1 MHIESVVM
9 LVLGI
14 ISIIVVSTLISEFF
28 MSVRNLYDNHKYRKM
43 QNEYYDKY
51 DDPFYTEED
60 K

>member
-1 MHIESVVM
+1 M

-14 ISIIVVSTLISEFF
+14 ISIIVVSTLITEFLMF
-28 MSVRNLYDNHKYRKM
+28 VRNLYDNHKYKKM